1 MLRVGKGL
9 TMYNAEDEEFLK
21 GVGGVGEEVIEE
33 YRLDGFTKVRVVKD
47 VAGDI
52 KYVVDAPEPSEEDEV
67 VIEAVRRWFIEE
79 YPTSDLVPEKMAIVL
94 EGITARLARKFL
106 RKKFRN
112 GVPKDVISRLQY
124 IVKRDIIG
132 FGKLDPLLKDPN
144 IEDVHILG
152 IGRPV
157 YVWHTRYENIPTN
170 IYFIDPT
177 DLDRHLQKL
186 MILSG
191 KFVSLSRPIIDGTLP
206 MGYRVHVVHKVISE
220 LGTTI
225 TIRKYREVPFTI
237 VDLVKLGTIF
247 PELVGLL
254 WVAMENKRSVFI
266 VGETAS
272 GKTTLLNAIASLIP
286 LNMKVVTVEEV
297 REIRLPHPNV
307 VYMTTREGTEIT
319 GNVTLYDLIKASMRQ
334 RPDYIVVGE
343 IRGEEAYVLLQA
355 ISLGHG
361 GLCLPKD
368 QLVPM
373 IVDGCLDLYRVG
385 DVVEGV
391 LTGKIRSVKVLTHN
405 NGKPVWADVRR
416 VYVKTGSNRF
426 VKITSVGG
434 VVHEVHEEHP
444 VVVYDNGKLRIKKAK
459 ELREGDT
466 IVSLADLPIPFSY
479 TNKALDIMQILEDEK
494 EDLYV
499 YGIEGI
505 EKLRPATIT
514 KELGVNYY
522 RAYEWVKKGVA
533 IPLVYVEKLVEKGL
547 LDRKAV
553 EKAYIAYGAKGRNGV
568 RIVVPLNYEFGYVLG
583 MFLADGTV
591 HYGKDGL
598 PRRVVLYVGT
608 KLELLDKVVKALERI
623 VDRRAIRVD
632 KRGCYAVR
640 IESKV
645 FAMLIHRL
653 LDGKVTHYDRSV
665 PLHLALSAP
674 KEFRKGI
681 VAGFWDGDGSV
692 FVRDGMYVV
701 AEAQVSNRR
710 FAESIAL
717 LLRSLGVV
725 ASVREVDNS
734 RGVGRRKKNA
744 YLIWILGGAS
754 KECFLKIAGY
764 DCTIIKTYTKVR
776 RVGNLLLHPIVKIEV
791 VEKNSL
797 LYDLEVENESH
808 VYAISGGLIL
818 THNSTMHA
826 EGPVSAVKRLM
837 APPMNIPPYLVKL
850 LDIIIHITKVR
861 LKSGIRRYVLTAA
874 EIADINLDTKEP
886 TLNYIYRI
894 VIDEESGAKLS
905 KFLPEESLTLR
916 KISEIKGLTRESL
929 IRKVR
934 ARTEFIAGLSG
945 RELGYEEV
953 MREITNYRD

>member
-1 MLRVGKGL
+1 MSEGSTSEVP
-9 TMYNAEDEEFLK
+9 AIP
-21 GVGGVGEEVIEE
+21 GEEIIDE
-33 YRLDGFTKVRVVKD
+33 YSLDEFTKVRIVRLPDGSMEYRVIQPELSDKEKLVV
-47 VAGDI
+47 
-52 KYVVDAPEPSEEDEV
+52 ED
-67 VIEAVRRWFIEE
+67 VRRWFIEE

-94 EGITARLARKFL
+94 EDVTARLARKFL
-106 RKKFRN
+106 RKKFRSS
-112 GVPKDVISRLQY
+112 VPKDIIAKLQY

-144 IEDVHILG
+144 IEDIHILG

-186 MILSG
+186 MISSG

-307 VYMTTREGTEIT
+307 VYMTTREGTET
-319 GNVTLYDLIKASMRQ
+319 AGNVTLYDLIKASMRQ
-334 RPDYIVVGE
+334 RPDYIIVGE

-373 IVDGCLDLYRVG
+373 IVDGRLDLYRVG

-444 VVVYDNGKLRIKKAK
+444 VVVYDNGKFRIKKAK

-494 EDLYV
+494 ENLYV

-505 EKLRPATIT
+505 EKLRPATIS

-547 LDRKAV
+547 LDRKEV
-553 EKAYIAYGAKGRNGV
+553 EKAYVAYGAKGRNGV
-568 RIVVPLNYEFGYVLG
+568 RIAVPLNYEFGYVLG

-608 KLELLDKVVKALERI
+608 KPELLDNVIKALERI

-645 FAMLIHRL
+645 FAMLIHRM
-653 LDGKVTHYDRSV
+653 LDGKITHYDRSV

-734 RGVGRRKKNA
+734 RGVGGRKKNA

-764 DCTIIKTYTKVR
+764 DCTIIKKVR

-808 VYAISGGLIL
+808 VHAISGGLIL

-826 EGPVSAVKRLM
+826 ESPVSAVKRLM

-861 LKSGIRRYVLTAA
+861 LKSGIRRYVLSAA
-874 EIADINLDTKEP
+874 EIADINLETKEP
-886 TLNYIYRI
+886 TLNYIYKV
-894 VIDEESGAKLS
+894 VIDEVLGAKLARFS
-905 KFLPEESLTLR
+905 PEESLTLK
-916 KISEIKGLTRESL
+916 KISDIKGLPKETL
-929 IRKVR
+929 INKVWAR
-934 ARTEFIAGLSG
+934 ANFITELAKKKLT
-945 RELGYEEV
+945 YEEV
-953 MREITNYRD
+953 MREITNYGD